1 MSQHFRLLCIFASAV
16 SMVLSGCALFR
27 DDRPDPAG
35 SPYGGASRQTGQI
48 YTEAEA
54 VNAAVSAVSLKMA
67 VSSRGPFRIIPKKE
81 KVSRLGFKMIDSLS
95 RMGLSRLQAPYLLYL
110 QDSLDTNNGWT
121 VDLIDASGKIFYRK
135 TFILRRK

>member
-1 MSQHFRLLCIFASAV
+1 MMKYLLYILLFSAASL
-16 SMVLSGCALFR
+16 LSGCTLFR
-27 DDRPDPAG
+27 DDRPDPSG
-35 SPYGGASRQTGQI
+35 SPYGGNSHQTGQI

-67 VSSRGPFRIIPKKE
+67 VSSQGPFRIIPEKE

-110 QDSLDTNNGWT
+110 KDSLDTNNGWT
-121 VDLIDASGKIFYRK
+121 VDLIDASGKIFYHK